1 MAENKCK
8 IHVLFIL
15 TKLSN
20 TRRGT
25 SRTDIEGNVLAGL
38 LGRDYGFTGKP
49 KTSNALS
56 FSQFLSTVL
65 TPETLNV

>member
-1 MAENKCK
+1 MAVEAINKQV
-8 IHVLFIL
+8 IFRL

-25 SRTDIEGNVLAGL
+25 SRTDIDRNVLAGL